1 MLLAYQTPP
10 AMSLGVR
17 DTASMATRAG
27 SRFILFAVRPEEE
40 ALALDEY
47 LKSLQPIPSPHL
59 VNGKLSE
66 AALRGQKLFND
77 ASVGCATCHP
87 SGLYTDLKP
96 HDVGTK
102 GRFDR
107 DASAFD
113 TPTLIETWRTAPY
126 LHDGSVKTLAELF
139 TTRNKDDKHG
149 KTSTLK
155 KEQIDDLVAFLLSL

>member
-1 MLLAYQTPP
+1 MCC
-10 AMSLGVR
+10 
-17 DTASMATRAG
+17 
-27 SRFILFAVRPEEE
+27 
-40 ALALDEY
+40 
-47 LKSLQPIPSPHL
+47 LQPIPSPHL